1 MANIIVTLPGR
12 GQITFEEGTPDSVIN
27 ETIAREFP
35 KDGSDVARIIAEDPT
50 QAKSLSNEDFGLY
63 EEFLDKKKTDF
74 GRTAANAAGYLA
86 STVGAG
92 IKGLFEARNLNPEV
106 AAATAIESGAQ
117 GTRDLY
123 GMVAQSEDP
132 SSMFF
137 KFKDW
142 INGTGA
148 IEDRKK
154 QWLEA
159 RDFSENTRKM
169 EAGQQTVSGIDP
181 SLINN
186 DVKNA
191 LKLIADPTLFIPG
204 VGELLGA
211 GKLGARV
218 TGAAMEA
225 AGRTAQAVTRPLVN
239 IVDASTRMA
248 GEAFGANANAVKGLA
263 AGSGVTG
270 VVMGVPGVREAA
282 IAYGTVEGVNKAG
295 QVLETAGQALGRTP
309 TRIGALESLA
319 LNPNASAVDRALAKV
334 GRYGGDDL
342 IDIGARSAAGAV
354 EGAAIGTTL
363 GYLSA
368 GEEGAAS
375 GLGAGTLLGGAGAGA
390 ARLYGKASGAAAI
403 ENRHGDFKRFYE
415 TLDPA
420 TQAKFD
426 TIVQRSGLDGAS
438 QVMDVSGIIRGKFND
453 VDINYLEPK
462 EFIEKH
468 GSNARGAEKVDGERP
483 VIDINIGSFDTQR
496 TVGHELFHAFK
507 AIDQLR
513 PLAERVESMIVGNY
527 IIDGNGQSVK
537 TSSGILSET
546 DTIKKF
552 DEYLSKFKGADG
564 NVNLPPDS
572 PWVKANTVFEKTK
585 LVGEELGAEYMSR
598 MITGSN
604 TDAMFRGFD
613 GITRTILDNAL
624 LDNTEGFMRRTAQSI
639 GLGSKPI
646 ESLVFANMEKASPA
660 LNAALRD
667 MVRARRNM
675 TKKIELAEGTGYVLT
690 RLDIANAAAFEQM
703 KKLGIAETDKNG
715 SPVMRSDDVITQE
728 DRGSLAEIKKIIMS
742 APVSDANEPRLRD
755 LDGKIVGDG
764 ISAAQID
771 AIMASPL
778 VIDKVKESFTHIK
791 NAMDNGNVIRTKY
804 GKALKKVKNWI
815 SGKNVN
821 RYNDGVRM
829 TGSRDILPYEIKEN
843 KAGELYF
850 NGFDLTKARNAAM
863 DLASKGGLGPWGQDF
878 QLFYG
883 DLVRYANNLSDQVH
897 QVPTKELFGDANAAA
912 FMTDFFGGKD
922 GTDSKFIRSFTLD
935 RLVEILPT
943 DEKVAMTLRAYTLNK
958 ARYMP
963 AETIGDGKVFNS
975 PDSGFKIISKDA
987 GKHSLYAP
995 TGERVGIYDTQAK
1008 AEAISN
1014 KLINQSTRIS
1024 VSDPKIVD
1032 GIVTAPESGAFK
1044 FTKDIAAN
1052 FMPAD
1057 SKVRL
1062 DDYADRTIIALAAD
1076 RMGVGQAEVGPFSN
1090 RRVLSVPTQG
1100 GRGYMKIFNGGGWA
1114 FSDTATANRFLSRLT
1129 QVADKKGNALV
1140 GITVLN
1146 PINHLNNQTGQL
1158 AYIEAMRAA
1167 VDGGVVT
1174 KSQADAHIKAIS
1186 DRILLSKA
1194 KSLKQ
1199 TTRDVFSNTTDLKSL
1214 ENAIKDKALNF
1225 NSAAWLVKK
1234 AQGKTLPISYKEQVA
1249 HGISVQQIARGLADK
1264 ELLDI
1269 PDYSVVALMEVN
1281 VNQKP
1286 DANNFHYAYPISV
1299 HGKTVGFLDKFYNL
1313 ADLSTNQKIRT
1324 KKGRVT
1330 AQPVQTVMPI
1340 LDNIKKTLET
1350 QQGIPSDPAQRGEV
1364 NFMPGT
1370 DSSPAVKVLDEL
1382 KRSNFVN
1389 DKIAKAALGSFPSYL
1404 KPVADFIAEQ
1414 RQKLVGG
1421 TLTPRDVAKAYMVTA
1436 ASQGAGAIF
1445 VKTIADKVAT
1455 LNIDFNP
1462 PALFRT
1468 EDGKKIRPEE
1478 AAAWWL
1484 GTENGQRALDNIEK
1498 GVAEPADW
1506 AELGEVRRAYGDDR
1520 FKTQNALNPKNL
1532 ANIATVTREL
1542 NASKGNSSRVLKAVQ
1557 VLNGVKTGKKG
1568 FISHLLGLGDT
1579 PTIDAVE
1586 INFWLTG
1593 QGDIKALNTKK
1604 AELARKIKDAQS
1616 DRRVSGELFRRI
1628 DERISALRGE
1638 VPGSEQIDP
1647 QVWAHIM
1654 HHWLWDKAKG
1664 IQTSHAGMYEA
1675 QRNFMPSTSA
1685 GEQSIS
1691 SAKTSIKQVPAVFK
1705 SPLFKANGTNIDIG
1719 AGRFD
1724 LGKNHLERERGV
1736 TESVPFDPFNR
1747 DEATNSEAVRRL
1759 QSGER
1764 FGTSTIPN
1772 VLNVIKEKSIR
1783 DNVVRQAARSLQ
1795 DGGAAY
1801 FQIYEGNRTGGGRVT
1816 GAGWQNNKKTSLY
1829 IGEINAHFDNVKQHG
1844 NIVVAKSPR
1853 DNVSPANWLLSDK
1866 GPMVSFQPAMQ
1877 FSAPENLPNGK
1888 VWRGENGYAIIQK
1901 EGGKFRVHSPIG
1913 LIGIAASYEAAE
1925 KMANKRNTK

>member
-1 MANIIVTLPGR
+1 MAKIIVTLPGR
-12 GQITFEEGTPDSVIN
+12 GQITFEEGTSDSVIN
-27 ETIAREFP
+27 ETILKEFP
-35 KDGSDVARIIAEDPT
+35 KDGSDVARIISEDPA
-50 QAKSLSNEDFGLY
+50 QAKSISNEDFGLY
-63 EEFLDKKKTDF
+63 EGFLDKKKTDF
-74 GRTAANAAGYLA
+74 VSTAANAAGYLA

-123 GMVAQSEDP
+123 GMLAQSEDP
-132 SSMFF
+132 SSIFF

-142 INGTGA
+142 INGTGTV
-148 IEDRKK
+148 EDRKK

-169 EAGQQTVSGIDP
+169 EAGQQTVTGINP
-181 SLINN
+181 ALVNN

-191 LKLIADPTLFIPG
+191 LKLIADPTFIAPG
-204 VGELLGA
+204 IGEVLGA

-218 TGAAMEA
+218 TGAAMEV
-225 AGRTAQAVTRPLVN
+225 AGRTAQAVTRPLVD

-248 GEAFGANANAVKGLA
+248 GEAFGANANAIKGLA

-342 IDIGARSAAGAV
+342 IDIGARSTAGAV

-363 GYLSA
+363 GYLSG
-368 GEEGAAS
+368 GEEGAA
-375 GLGAGTLLGGAGAGA
+375 GGFGTGGLLGGAGAGA

-403 ENRHGDFKRFYE
+403 ENRHGDFNRFYE
-415 TLDPA
+415 TLDPE

-426 TIVQRSGLDGAS
+426 TIVKKSGLDGAS
-438 QVMDVSGIIRGKFND
+438 QVMDIAGLVRGKFND
-453 VDINYLEPK
+453 ADVRFSTGEEFAKNHGVD
-462 EFIEKH
+462 
-468 GSNARGAEKVDGERP
+468 ARGIHFPEGDRP
-483 VIDINIGSFDTQR
+483 VIDINVDKFSSQLTA
-496 TVGHELFHAFK
+496 GHELFHAFK

-513 PLAERVESMIVGNY
+513 PMAEKVESMIVGNY
-527 IIDGNGQSVK
+527 IIDGDGQSVK
-537 TSSGILSET
+537 TSPGILSEA
-546 DTIKKF
+546 DVLKRF
-552 DEYLSKFKGADG
+552 NEYLSKFNDKDG
-564 NVNLPPDS
+564 NTTLPENDKFI
-572 PWVKANTVFEKTK
+572 KANTLLEKTK
-585 LVGEELGAEYMSR
+585 LVGEELGAEYMNR
-598 MITGSN
+598 MIAGSN
-604 TDAMFRGFD
+604 TDSMLRGFD
-613 GITRTILDNAL
+613 DLTRTLLDNAL
-624 LDNTEGFMRRTAQSI
+624 LSDTEGFLRRTAQSI

-646 ESLVFANMEKASPA
+646 ESLIFAKLENASPA
-660 LNAALRD
+660 LNATLRD

-675 TKKIELAEGTGYVLT
+675 SERVEMIEGSGYLISKKDLSNP
-690 RLDIANAAAFEQM
+690 IAAKMAM
-703 KKLGIAETDKNG
+703 DMGIAET
-715 SPVMRSDDVITQE
+715 SPDGVVRMRSNEIIAKE
-728 DRGSLAEIKKIIMS
+728 DIASLAALVNAIKS
-742 APVSDANEPRLRD
+742 APVFDASEPRLREV
-755 LDGKIVGDG
+755 DGKIVGNG
-764 ISAAQID
+764 ISNAQLD
-771 AIMASPL
+771 AIQTSP
-778 VIDKVKESFTHIK
+778 IINDKVKQGISIVK
-791 NAMDNGNVIRTKY
+791 DAMENGNVIFIRN
-804 GKALKKVKNWI
+804 GKATKEIKSPLTGKKLK
-815 SGKNVN
+815 
-821 RYNDGVRM
+821 RYENGFRM
-829 TGSRDILPYEIKEN
+829 TERDIAPFALNTSETGNIYVRT
-843 KAGELYF
+843 
-850 NGFDLTKARNAAM
+850 FDISKARNEAIK
-863 DLASKGGLGPWGQDF
+863 LAGRDNLGPYGADF
-878 QLFYG
+878 QTFYG
-883 DLVRYANNLSDQVH
+883 DLTRYLNNLSDRENR
-897 QVPTKELFGDANAAA
+897 VPTKELLGDAAKAAYL
-912 FMTDFFGGKD
+912 TEFFGGKD
-922 GTDSKFIRSFTLD
+922 GTSAKYIRNFTLD
-935 RLVEILPT
+935 RMVDMRLT
-943 DEKVAMTLRAYTLNK
+943 GEKVNMSQTAYDLNK
-958 ARYMP
+958 IGFMP
-963 AETIGDGKVFNS
+963 AETIGDSKVFNS

-995 TGERVGIYDTQAK
+995 TGERVGIYDTQARAERK
-1008 AEAISN
+1008 ANVSAAKLQSEILQQQSDLESFTIS
-1014 KLINQSTRIS
+1014 R
-1024 VSDPKIVD
+1024 SDM
-1032 GIVTAPESGAFK
+1032 GR
-1044 FTKDIAAN
+1044 
-1052 FMPAD
+1052 FMPASD
-1057 SKVRL
+1057 KVNL
-1062 DDYADRTIIALAAD
+1062 EDYADRKIIALAAD
-1076 RMGVGQAEVGPFSN
+1076 RMGIGQMSVGPKGEK
-1090 RRVLSVPTQG
+1090 RDLSLLGQG
-1100 GRGYMKIFNGGGWA
+1100 GRGFMNIFNGGGWA
-1114 FSDTATANRFLSRLT
+1114 FSDLKTADRFISRLKKD
-1129 QVADKKGNALV
+1129 ADQNGNATV
-1140 GITVLN
+1140 GITIQS
-1146 PINHLNNQTGQL
+1146 PINHLKNQTGQL
-1158 AYIEAMRAA
+1158 AYIEAMQAA
-1167 VDGGVVT
+1167 IDSKT
-1174 KSQADAHIKAIS
+1174 ITRSAADAQIAAMSSAIVRS
-1186 DRILLSKA
+1186 EA
-1194 KSLKQ
+1194 KDITASAREKFSQINTLKE
-1199 TTRDVFSNTTDLKSL
+1199 LK
-1214 ENAIKDKALNF
+1214 KVVKGRGLNF
-1225 NSAAWLVKK
+1225 DDMSPLLTQMQRKK
-1234 AQGKTLPISYKEQVA
+1234 LPITNRELTEMGMTA
-1249 HGISVQQIARGLADK
+1249 ADIARDLADP
-1264 ELLDI
+1264 ELADL
-1269 PDYSVVALMEVN
+1269 PFGSVVALLGIN
-1281 VNQKP
+1281 VNQTPSKT
-1286 DANNFHYAYPISV
+1286 NFHYSYPWTV
-1299 HGKTVGFLDKFYNL
+1299 HGEAIGFLDKFYNIS
-1313 ADLSTNQKIRT
+1313 DLSTEKRIRNAR
-1324 KKGRVT
+1324 GAVT
-1330 AQPVQTVMPI
+1330 AQPLQMVMPVM
-1340 LDNIKKTLET
+1340 DNIVNTIKTK
-1350 QQGIPSDPAQRGEV
+1350 QGIPSDPAQRGAV

-1370 DSSPAVKVLDEL
+1370 DASPAVKVLDEL

-1389 DKIAKAALGSFPSYL
+1389 DKIAKAALGSFPGYL

-1445 VKTIADKVAT
+1445 VKTIADKVAA
-1455 LNIDFNP
+1455 LNIDFDP

-1498 GVAEPADW
+1498 GIAEPADW

-1705 SPLFKANGTNIDIG
+1705 SPLFKANGTNFDIG

-1736 TESVPFDPFNR
+1736 TESVLFDPFNR
-1747 DEATNSEAVRRL
+1747 DEATNSAAIGRL

-1795 DGGAAY
+1795 EGGAAY
-1801 FQIYEGNRTGGGRVT
+1801 FQIYEGNRTGSGRVT
-1816 GAGWQNNKKTSLY
+1816 SAGWQNNKKTSSY
-1829 IGEINAHFDNVKQHG
+1829 IGEINAHFNDVKQHG
-1844 NIVVAKSPR
+1844 NIVVAKLPR

-1866 GPMVSFQPAMQ
+1866 GPMVSFQPSMQ

-1925 KMANKRNTK
+1925 KMASKRNNK

>member
-1 MANIIVTLPGR
+1 MPDIIVTLPGR
-12 GQITFEEGTPDSVIN
+12 GRITFPDGTSDSVIN

-63 EEFLDKKKTDF
+63 EGFLDKKKTDW
-74 GRTAANAAGYLA
+74 GRTAANAAGYLT

-92 IKGLFEARNLNPEV
+92 IKGLFEARNLNPQV

-123 GMVAQSEDP
+123 GLLAQSEDP
-132 SSMFF
+132 SSVFF

-142 INGTGA
+142 INGTGTVD
-148 IEDRKK
+148 DRKN

-169 EAGQQTVSGIDP
+169 EAGQQTLTGIDP
-181 SLINN
+181 ALINN

-191 LKLIADPTLFIPG
+191 LKLVADPTLFIPG

-270 VVMGVPGVREAA
+270 VIMGVPGVREAA

-342 IDIGARSAAGAV
+342 IDLGARSAAGAV

-415 TLDPA
+415 TLDPE

-426 TIVQRSGLDGAS
+426 TIVKRSGLDGAS

-552 DEYLSKFKGADG
+552 DEYLSKFKDADG

-815 SGKNVN
+815 SGKKVN

-863 DLASKGGLGPWGQDF
+863 DLASKGELGPWGQDF

-943 DEKVAMTLRAYTLNK
+943 DEKVAMTLRAYKLNQ
-958 ARYMP
+958 ARFMP
-963 AETIGDGKVFNS
+963 ADNIGDGKVFNS
-975 PDSGFKIISKDA
+975 PDSGFKIISKSN

-995 TGERVGIYDTQAK
+995 TGERIGIYDTQAK
-1008 AEAISN
+1008 AEAKASTIQNLGKSITEIKKNLNPEDRKVLIEAEKKISETTN
-1014 KLINQSTRIS
+1014 KYPEAVRLSIQRDKTGMPKIS
-1024 VSDPKIVD
+1024 VLEDLDGNPMVD
-1032 GIVTAPESGAFK
+1032 ANGKELKGINFEKKQYELRKAPGLSQDDNVAIIQGADLLHK
-1044 FTKDIAAN
+1044 
-1052 FMPAD
+1052 
-1057 SKVRL
+1057 S
-1062 DDYADRTIIALAAD
+1062 AL
-1076 RMGVGQAEVGPFSN
+1076 
-1090 RRVLSVPTQG
+1090 
-1100 GRGYMKIFNGGGWA
+1100 
-1114 FSDTATANRFLSRLT
+1114 
-1129 QVADKKGNALV
+1129 
-1140 GITVLN
+1140 
-1146 PINHLNNQTGQL
+1146 
-1158 AYIEAMRAA
+1158 
-1167 VDGGVVT
+1167 
-1174 KSQADAHIKAIS
+1174 
-1186 DRILLSKA
+1186 
-1194 KSLKQ
+1194 
-1199 TTRDVFSNTTDLKSL
+1199 
-1214 ENAIKDKALNF
+1214 
-1225 NSAAWLVKK
+1225 K
-1234 AQGKTLPISYKEQVA
+1234 AQ
-1249 HGISVQQIARGLADK
+1249 
-1264 ELLDI
+1264 
-1269 PDYSVVALMEVN
+1269 
-1281 VNQKP
+1281 
-1286 DANNFHYAYPISV
+1286 
-1299 HGKTVGFLDKFYNL
+1299 
-1313 ADLSTNQKIRT
+1313 
-1324 KKGRVT
+1324 
-1330 AQPVQTVMPI
+1330 
-1340 LDNIKKTLET
+1340 
-1350 QQGIPSDPAQRGEV
+1350 
-1364 NFMPGT
+1364 
-1370 DSSPAVKVLDEL
+1370 
-1382 KRSNFVN
+1382 SN
-1389 DKIAKAALGSFPSYL
+1389 P
-1404 KPVADFIAEQ
+1404 
-1414 RQKLVGG
+1414 
-1421 TLTPRDVAKAYMVTA
+1421 DVAKGLGWYSRMREFFQRTLGADIEIFGQLLGATSARTPVDTNFKQALEAIRLFSTGTYDDLVQKYHQHVTNVNESA
-1436 ASQGAGAIF
+1436 MSGALLDAWRKSNPSKKDSLFDVSSEIR
-1445 VKTIADKVAT
+1445 KRI
-1455 LNIDFNP
+1455 NDFNDVP
-1462 PALFRT
+1462 LRSNGAKYNANSKKVLQVLYGNWIDQTVGPKTPNFAGNLTGRTLAATIDVWAARNLRRLLYEGKQKQWRILPEQESGVSYTIDKNGVYGGDFVFAQKIYDQVAKRMGMNADDLQALMWFAEKDVWDKNGWT
-1468 EDGKKIRPEE
+1468 NKVGGEKSSFDKE
-1478 AAAWWL
+1478 AA
-1484 GTENGQRALDNIEK
+1484 K
-1498 GVAEPADW
+1498 
-1506 AELGEVRRAYGDDR
+1506 
-1520 FKTQNALNPKNL
+1520 
-1532 ANIATVTREL
+1532 
-1542 NASKGNSSRVLKAVQ
+1542 
-1557 VLNGVKTGKKG
+1557 
-1568 FISHLLGLGDT
+1568 
-1579 PTIDAVE
+1579 
-1586 INFWLTG
+1586 
-1593 QGDIKALNTKK
+1593 LNTSRYQAGVTTYKDK
-1604 AELARKIKDAQS
+1604 LTYSDKNQELARHQLRKVISNDPNLIASRVTLTEGLYDGTIEPSLDVEFSLKKDSIPTAAIKEIVRIGELTNQS
-1616 DRRVSGELFRRI
+1616 DVFISKVVDATDSNARPAFEIGFKKPATSKEIESVMAAFRANGIDGFTVAKDMRGNVIGIRTQYIPEISGRYSSEHLDLTNYGVLSKKWMDNARKTKQSLTEPNISYANETHLSTHVIGRGEYSNIPQNLFGSSISDELGRRKQIIASEQVSSGDDIVSTAEQGGSGTVSGV
-1628 DERISALRGE
+1628 DA
-1638 VPGSEQIDP
+1638 GSP
-1647 QVWAHIM
+1647 
-1654 HHWLWDKAKG
+1654 
-1664 IQTSHAGMYEA
+1664 TSSVK
-1675 QRNFMPSTSA
+1675 FM
-1685 GEQSIS
+1685 
-1691 SAKTSIKQVPAVFK
+1691 
-1705 SPLFKANGTNIDIG
+1705 
-1719 AGRFD
+1719 
-1724 LGKNHLERERGV
+1724 
-1736 TESVPFDPFNR
+1736 
-1747 DEATNSEAVRRL
+1747 
-1759 QSGER
+1759 
-1764 FGTSTIPN
+1764 
-1772 VLNVIKEKSIR
+1772 
-1783 DNVVRQAARSLQ
+1783 
-1795 DGGAAY
+1795 
-1801 FQIYEGNRTGGGRVT
+1801 
-1816 GAGWQNNKKTSLY
+1816 
-1829 IGEINAHFDNVKQHG
+1829 
-1844 NIVVAKSPR
+1844 
-1853 DNVSPANWLLSDK
+1853 
-1866 GPMVSFQPAMQ
+1866 PAMQ
-1877 FSAPENLPNGK
+1877 FSVAENLPNGK
-1888 VWRGENGYAIIQK
+1888 VWRGENGYVIMQK

-1913 LIGIAASYEAAE
+1913 LIGIASSYEAAE
-1925 KMANKRNTK
+1925 KMASKRNNK